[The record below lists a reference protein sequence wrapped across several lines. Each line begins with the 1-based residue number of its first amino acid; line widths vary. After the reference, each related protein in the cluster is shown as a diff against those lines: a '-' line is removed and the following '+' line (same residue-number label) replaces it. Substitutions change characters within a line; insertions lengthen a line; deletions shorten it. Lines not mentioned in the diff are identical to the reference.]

1 MPAPALRFGTIRFR
15 ITAIAAIAV
24 AAVLTI
30 VAVALITLLR
40 RELFTN
46 LDNSLEQRA
55 DTYQTSFFEEDDEDM
70 SVLLNTNDEDRAAQL
85 VGADGEVI
93 GSTPNL
99 AGAPPLGRPD
109 TAEAETTRSTT
120 IAELEDDAY
129 RVLSRPIETA
139 SGPAV
144 LHVAQNID
152 DLNDTVFNLTVALTI
167 AVPTVVAILA
177 ALVWWLVGRTLL
189 PVELIRAEVAD
200 ISGTDLRRRL
210 QVPDHADEI
219 ARLASTMNGM
229 LDRIDGAGRRQR
241 QFVAD
246 ASHEL
251 RTPLTRIRTELEVDQ
266 NRPELAD
273 PAKTNAALLEEAI
286 DMQQLLD
293 DLLFLARSDE
303 HQHLQHRVPTDL
315 DDIVLQEVQR
325 QRLGTGI
332 RIDTSA
338 VSAAHLAAD
347 PGQLTRVVRN
357 LLGNAVR
364 HAAETVTVSL
374 GESDAAVRLA
384 IADDGPGVPRE
395 ARRRIFERF
404 GRADDARTRAEGGT
418 GLGLAIVR
426 DIVHRHRGTVRYDDQ
441 WQGGA
446 RFVVELPS
454 GRSPQTP
461 PSEA

>member
-1 MPAPALRFGTIRFR
+1 M
-15 ITAIAAIAV
+15 
-24 AAVLTI
+24 
-30 VAVALITLLR
+30 
-40 RELFTN
+40 
-46 LDNSLEQRA
+46 
-55 DTYQTSFFEEDDEDM
+55 
-70 SVLLNTNDEDRAAQL
+70 
-85 VGADGEVI
+85 
-93 GSTPNL
+93 
-99 AGAPPLGRPD
+99 
-109 TAEAETTRSTT
+109 RSTA

-129 RVLSRPIETA
+129 RLLSRPFETA

-152 DLNDTVFNLTVALTI
+152 DLNETLLSLTVAMTI
-167 AVPTVVAILA
+167 TVPSVVAIFA

-210 QVPDHADEI
+210 PVPDQADEI
-219 ARLASTMNGM
+219 ARLASTMNQM
-229 LDRIDGAGRRQR
+229 LDRIDTAARRQR

-251 RTPLTRIRTELEVDQ
+251 RTPLTRIRTELEVDR

-273 PAKTNAALLEEAI
+273 PAKTNATLLEEAI
-286 DMQQLLD
+286 GLQHLLD

-303 HQHLQHRVPTDL
+303 HQHVRRRVPTDL

-325 QRLGTGI
+325 QRIDTEV

-357 LLGNAVR
+357 LLANAVR
-364 HAAETVTVSL
+364 HADEAVTVAL
-374 GESDAAVRLA
+374 GEDDDTIRLA
-384 IADDGPGVPRE
+384 ITDDGPGVAPE
-395 ARRRIFERF
+395 ARARIFERF
-404 GRADDARTRAEGGT
+404 GRADDARTRAEGGA

-426 DIVHRHRGTVRYDDQ
+426 DIVDRHHGTVRYDDG
-441 WQGGA
+441 WETGA
-446 RFVVELPS
+446 RFIVELPS
-454 GRSPQTP
+454 SQP
-461 PSEA
+461 PDAQPNVP